1 MNIFRERFRHKGVA
15 CIVMLGVLMTAQQS
29 LAQSDLEN
37 ILKQANKINVTG
49 YAQPLADL
57 FGANIHSGY
66 YHSAA
71 ISKAGLFL
79 RLDVIGMGSPVSDDH
94 KTYDLTLPQSFA
106 QRTMKAPT
114 AFGPKATLVTDPQT
128 GFQYKPSDGVI
139 DASMFP
145 LAVPQLTI
153 GNVFGT
159 QAVVRFIA
167 TPTLKGNSFPKSTLW
182 GAGIRHSISQ
192 YFENPAI
199 DIAVSGFYSQYTM
212 GDIIDLNGYSA
223 GAQVSKDLSPLVI
236 YGGAAWEKSTMNI
249 AYTPEG
255 AGNPAVDVDLEGD
268 NTFRFTAGAAL
279 EIGPLKFFTDANFG
293 AVTAFSGGLGLGTW

>member
-1 MNIFRERFRHKGVA
+1 MNIFRERFRFKGVA
-15 CIVMLGVLMTAQQS
+15 CIVALVTLITTQRT

-37 ILKQANKINVTG
+37 ILKQANEINVTG

-71 ISKAGLFL
+71 ISKEGFYI
-79 RLDVIGMGSPVSDDH
+79 RLDVIGMGAPVTDDD

-114 AFGPKATLVTDPQT
+114 AFGPRATLVTDPQT

-139 DASMFP
+139 DASLFP

-153 GNVFGT
+153 GNIFGT
-159 QAVVRFIA
+159 QAVVRFIT
-167 TPTLKGNSFPKSTLW
+167 TPTLNDDAFPKSTLW

-192 YFENPAI
+192 YFEEPAI
-199 DIAVSGFYSQYTM
+199 DIAVSGFYSQFTA
-212 GDIIDLNGYSA
+212 GDIIDLNGYTA
-223 GAQVSKDLSPLVI
+223 GAQVSKNLSPVVL

-249 AYTPEG
+249 AYTPTG
-255 AGNPAVDVDLEGD
+255 SSSPAVDVDLDGE
-268 NTFRFTAGAAL
+268 NTFRFTVGAAL
-279 EIGPLKFFTDANFG
+279 EIGPLHFFADANFG
-293 AVTAFSGGLGLGTW
+293 AVTAFSGGLGLGSW